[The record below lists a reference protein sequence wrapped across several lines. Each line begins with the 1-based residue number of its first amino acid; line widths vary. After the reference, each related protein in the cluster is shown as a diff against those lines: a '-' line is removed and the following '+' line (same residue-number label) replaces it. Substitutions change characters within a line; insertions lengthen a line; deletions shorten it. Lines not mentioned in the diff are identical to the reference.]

1 MIRTQSTDVEV
12 LRKYLENSEYEL
24 AQKLILKTIK
34 KKKFNALFRLGIC
47 ALNLSYLSLAFTCF
61 AELKKIDPKHSAI
74 NLNLS

>member
-34 KKKFNALFRLGIC
+34 KMEF
-47 ALNLSYLSLAFTCF
+47 LNIMMKT
-61 AELKKIDPKHSAI
+61 E
-74 NLNLS
+74 N